1 MPPKKNDK
9 LNTRQLAEMMLIK
22 RNVDRVG
29 ERLKELDQDLE
40 RNSWA
45 TLENF
50 ATKEEEDLKAA
61 IDMLAILQSKKSG
74 QENQSKSKTRAEI
87 VCSIMDK
94 PSDFRDRSKVKMLA
108 TALDEAGIKPYT
120 PREKLG
126 SITLL
131 DTSESFMEISNKR
144 SDSQLYRRFFDPRNG
159 SLVKDLRKKK

>member
-1 MPPKKNDK
+1 MK
-9 LNTRQLAEMMLIK
+9 
-22 RNVDRVG
+22 
-29 ERLKELDQDLE
+29 
-40 RNSWA
+40 
-45 TLENF
+45 
-50 ATKEEEDLKAA
+50 KEED
-61 IDMLAILQSKKSG
+61 IIPDMISVSHPTYAWHGDAYMQLSFPDSWDVVLREMKG
-74 QENQSKSKTRAEI
+74 H
-87 VCSIMDK
+87 D
-94 PSDFRDRSKVKMLA
+94 A